1 MGGDRRRKKI
11 VNDRRLYLLVV
22 ECAFWTLDEIQVLRD
37 AVLAIV
43 VTKRYHR
50 NYKGYRYI
58 TLQSESLPR

>member
-1 MGGDRRRKKI
+1 

-43 VTKRYHR
+43 VSKV
-50 NYKGYRYI
+50 
-58 TLQSESLPR
+58 P

>member
-1 MGGDRRRKKI
+1 M
-11 VNDRRLYLLVV
+11 NDRRLYLFAV